1 MTLRLLALVM
11 VFTGAIGTEPLASA
25 ATYFNEGFEGSLQ
38 PNWSTDS
45 CNFMG
50 VSPPANGCNP
60 FITSEIAHGGSKALR
75 ADYTGNPPSRAGCP
89 NSPTIEGGVTA
100 YRTYTPTV
108 DHWKRFWY
116 RTENFTYG
124 SISTKNVYDYTTD
137 NSPSFVW
144 GHHFGDR
151 ALQLDAQGIPSQT
164 CPSGKI
170 GSTCSF
176 WPNMA
181 SVPLNDNQ
189 WYCIETHLN
198 LGTAGGSDGS
208 IEIFINGTQTTGYYN
223 QRFLEA
229 GQPDAINQVK
239 IYAQSGSGIMYYDD
253 FAIGNSR
260 IGCDGASGI
269 DLVPPASPQGLS
281 LR

>member
-25 ATYFNEGFEGSLQ
+25 ATYFDEGFEGSLQ
-38 PNWSTDS
+38 PNWSTNS
-45 CNFMG
+45 CDFMG

-60 FITSEIAHGGSKALR
+60 FISIEQAHSGTHSLKG
-75 ADYTGNPPSRAGCP
+75 DYTGNPPSRAGCP
-89 NSPTIEGGVTA
+89 NSPTIECGVFA
-100 YRTYTPTV
+100 YRTFPSTV

-164 CPSGKI
+164 CPSGNV

-176 WPNMA
+176 WPNLA
-181 SVPLNDNQ
+181 SMPLADNR

-198 LGTAGGSDGS
+198 LGTAGASNGSA
-208 IEIFINGTQTTGYYN
+208 EIFIDGVQTMGIYN
-223 QRFLEA
+223 RQFLA
-229 GQPDAINQVK
+229 PGQQDGINQVK
-239 IYAQSGSGIMYYDD
+239 IYIQSGTGLMYYDD

-260 IGCDGASGI
+260 IGCGGAPGV
-269 DLVPPASPQGLS
+269 DQVPPVAPQGLS
-281 LR
+281 IR